1 MNYLTTLVL
10 LALSVSPL
18 NSAPLSVSLDLTG
31 RDLTFAKS
39 GVYDLVVLE
48 GATMTNDVGAPSLP
62 VLAVNVVLPQGMRL
76 TEVYC
81 EPRTT
86 EGIAGTHNI
95 LPAQP
100 PLPLSS
106 ETRPEFVPPDPAVYG
121 SDRSYPGKLAE
132 PAGQSSMSGYNV
144 ARLLV
149 YPLQYQPKSG
159 TLTFS
164 TQVTLSLTLEPADL
178 GYLPVGNRSPET
190 RTAIEKDVRA
200 LVANPED
207 VTRFAQ

>member
-1 MNYLTTLVL
+1 MNYLTALIL
-10 LALSVSPL
+10 LGLAASPL
-18 NSAPLSVSLDLTG
+18 SSEPLSVSLDLTG

-39 GVYDLVVLE
+39 DAYDFVVLE

-81 EPRTT
+81 APKTT
-86 EGIAGTHNI
+86 EGIAGTYNI

-106 ETRPEFVPPDPAVYG
+106 ETRPEFVPPDPAVYS
-121 SDRSYPGKLAE
+121 SDQDYPGKLAE
-132 PAGQSSMSGYNV
+132 PAGQSSMSGYNM
-144 ARLLV
+144 AQLLV
-149 YPLQYQPKSG
+149 YPLQYRPKSG
-159 TLTFS
+159 ILTFN
-164 TQVTLSLTLEPADL
+164 TLVTLSLNLEPADL
-178 GYLPVGNRSPET
+178 GYLPIGNRSPKT
-190 RTAIEKDVRA
+190 RAAMERDIRA

-207 VTRFAQ
+207 VTRFAP

>member
-10 LALSVSPL
+10 MGLAASPL

-39 GVYDLVVLE
+39 DIYDLVVLE
-48 GATMTNDVGAPSLP
+48 GATMTSDVGAPSLP
-62 VLAVNVVLPQGMRL
+62 VLAVNFVLPQGMRL
-76 TEVYC
+76 TSVDCKPEAN
-81 EPRTT
+81 
-86 EGIAGTHNI
+86 EGLAGSYLI

-121 SDRSYPGKLAE
+121 SDRSYPGMSAE

-144 ARLLV
+144 AQLLV

-159 TLTFS
+159 ILTFS
-164 TQVTLSLTLEPADL
+164 TLMTLGLTLEPADL

-190 RTAIEKDVRA
+190 RAAIEEDIRA

-207 VTRFAQ
+207 VTRFAR